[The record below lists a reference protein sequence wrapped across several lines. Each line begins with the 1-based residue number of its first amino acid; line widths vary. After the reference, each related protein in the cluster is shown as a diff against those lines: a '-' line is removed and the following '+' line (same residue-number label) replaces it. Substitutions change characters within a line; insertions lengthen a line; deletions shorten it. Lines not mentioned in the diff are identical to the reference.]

1 MPVAPVRPPPSPRAA
16 TDRLL
21 FARMHDPQ
29 DPVDLDAVAARFLPL
44 AHSVAR
50 RHTGRGQSFD
60 DVYQVAC
67 LALVKAIDRFDS
79 TRAVAF
85 SSFAVPTMIGEVKR
99 YYRDWTWAVRP
110 PRALQERIL
119 RVERALD
126 GARARDEQTPSP
138 SDLARMMQIPE
149 SEILVALQA
158 RKARRAAS
166 LDLPAG
172 AAGSA
177 ALARSIGRIDHE
189 LEAIEQRLLLRGLMK
204 GLSTRE
210 RNIVWLRYGDD
221 LTQAQIGR
229 EVGLSQMQVSR
240 ILSAALRRMQI
251 LALAPVRRPESD
263 RG

>member
-1 MPVAPVRPPPSPRAA
+1 MPVAPVRPPPSPRAT

-21 FARMHDPQ
+21 FARMHDPL

-50 RHTGRGQSFD
+50 RHTARGQSFD

-67 LALVKAIDRFDS
+67 LALVKAIDRFDT
-79 TRAVAF
+79 TRTVAF

-99 YYRDWTWAVRP
+99 YYRDWTWACGRRGHCRSACCASSAP
-110 PRALQERIL
+110 STRRAPARSRPRA
-119 RVERALD
+119 
-126 GARARDEQTPSP
+126 P
-138 SDLARMMQIPE
+138 SDLARLLQVPE
-149 SEILVALQA
+149 SEVRLALQA
-158 RKARRAAS
+158 REARRAAS

-172 AAGSA
+172 GPGSG
-177 ALARSIGRIDHE
+177 ALAGSIGRPDDA
-189 LEAIEQRLLLRGLMK
+189 LEAIEQRILLRGLLK
-204 GLSTRE
+204 ALTARE

-240 ILSAALRRMQI
+240 ILSAAVHRMQI
-251 LALAPVRRPESD
+251 LALAPACRRGPD
-263 RG
+263 RA